1 MHIFNCPV
9 PFYTFKYYRKLL
21 GDTSLL
27 VGREEMAPTAQSHAS
42 QSSREGSSCTINN
55 REVPLC
61 KKENKTPANPI
72 WGLGVITRQEMLPN
86 YA

>member
-1 MHIFNCPV
+1 
-9 PFYTFKYYRKLL
+9 
-21 GDTSLL
+21 
-27 VGREEMAPTAQSHAS
+27 MAPTAQSHTS
-42 QSSREGSSCTINN
+42 QSSREGYSRTINN

-86 YA
+86 YT